1 MAMQSTEF
9 SPVSRPRAHGFF
21 AWLGE
26 GLVSYMES
34 RSRHSQIAALEAKSD
49 EELAKLGITRDRI
62 VHYVFRDLIW
72 V

>member
-1 MAMQSTEF
+1 MAMQSTEL
-9 SPVSRPRAHGFF
+9 PAITRGRAHGFF

-26 GLVSYMES
+26 GLNAYIDT
-34 RSRHSQIAALEAKSD
+34 RSRQREIAALDAKSD
-49 EELAKLGITRDRI
+49 EELAKMGITRDRI